1 MANNRIK
8 GITIEIGGNTTK
20 LTDALRETDQALSKT
35 QASLKDVNKLLKLD
49 PTNTNLL
56 KQKQEL
62 LKDAVSQTKEKLE
75 QEKQAL
81 EQLKSSPQTEK
92 TIEQQ
97 KALER
102 EIASTN
108 AMLKSYQSELRKVTP
123 SLESVAKKTG
133 ELADKTKALSAV
145 SFAALTGM
153 ATMAVKA
160 GQAADD
166 LNTLSKQTGFTTA
179 ELQKMQYASDLVD
192 VSVEDM
198 TGSISKMTKQ
208 MASENSAFKTLNV
221 EIKNADG
228 TLRDANTVWYETL
241 DALSKVQNETERDAL
256 AMEIFGKSAA
266 SLSGIIDDGG
276 DALRSYGEEAEEL
289 GLIMSQDTLDAANKL
304 NDAIDVTKA
313 RLQATF
319 LETGAK
325 VAETIL
331 PLVEEGAQKI
341 AELLEW
347 VASLDT
353 GTLKL
358 VGTVLLLGTAISPVL
373 KLVST
378 GIGLV
383 SNISGLIGTATST
396 VIPGIASAVSSAAA
410 SIGISMTAMLGWIGL
425 AITAVAGLIA
435 AFIQLRK
442 EAQQAKQV
450 AYEQDLKSQG
460 YTYVNAG
467 DEQYY
472 NKNDLYSVWN
482 GSGWTNYAKPG
493 ASYDWSAKSSAYQQ
507 NNYNMDINVSQI
519 SDLQDL
525 LDIADTAQLY
535 DRMGVAN

>member
-20 LTDALRETDQALSKT
+20 LTDALKETDQALSKT

-49 PTNTNLL
+49 PTNTTLL
-56 KQKQEL
+56 KQKQDL
-62 LKDAVSQTKEKLE
+62 LKDAVAQTKDKLE

-81 EQLKSSPQTEK
+81 EQLKASPQAEK

-102 EIASTN
+102 EIASTTS
-108 AMLKSYQSELRKVTP
+108 MLKGYQSELSKVSP

-145 SFAALTGM
+145 SFAALTGI

-179 ELQKMQYASDLVD
+179 ELQKMKYASDLVD
-192 VSVEDM
+192 VSVDDM

-208 MASENSAFKTLNV
+208 MASDKEAFKTLNV
-221 EIKNADG
+221 EIRNADG
-228 TLRDANTVWYETL
+228 SLRDANTVWYETL
-241 DALSKVQNETERDAL
+241 EALSKVENETERDAL
-256 AMEIFGKSAA
+256 AMDIFGKSAA

-276 DALRSYGEEAEEL
+276 AALRSYGEEAEEL

-396 VIPGIASAVSSAAA
+396 IIPGIASAVSSAAA

-507 NNYNMDINVSQI
+507 NNYNMDINVSSI
-519 SDLQDL
+519 DDLQDL
-525 LDIADTAQLY
+525 INIADQAQLVE
-535 DRMGVAN
+535 RMG

>member
-20 LTDALRETDQALSKT
+20 LTDALKETDQALSKT

-49 PTNTNLL
+49 PTNTTLL
-56 KQKQEL
+56 KQKQDL
-62 LKDAVSQTKEKLE
+62 LKDAVAQTKDKLE

-81 EQLKSSPQTEK
+81 EQLKASPQAEK

-102 EIASTN
+102 EIASTTS
-108 AMLKSYQSELRKVTP
+108 MLKSYQSELSKVSP

-145 SFAALTGM
+145 SFAALTGI

-179 ELQKMQYASDLVD
+179 ELQKMKYASDLVD
-192 VSVEDM
+192 VSVDDM

-208 MASENSAFKTLNV
+208 MASDKEAFKTLNV
-221 EIKNADG
+221 EIRNADG
-228 TLRDANTVWYETL
+228 SLRDANTVWYETL
-241 DALSKVQNETERDAL
+241 EALSKVENETERDAL
-256 AMEIFGKSAA
+256 AMDIFGKSAA

-276 DALRSYGEEAEEL
+276 AALRSYGEEAEEL

-396 VIPGIASAVSSAAA
+396 VIPGIASAVSAAAA

>member
-8 GITIEIGGNTTK
+8 GITIEIGANTVQ
-20 LTDALRETDQALSKT
+20 LTDALKETDQALSKT

-62 LKDAVSQTKEKLE
+62 LKDAVSQTKDKLE

-108 AMLKSYQSELRKVTP
+108 AMLKNYQSELRKVTP

-228 TLRDANTVWYETL
+228 TLRSANTVWYETL
-241 DALSKVQNETERDAL
+241 DALSKVENETERDTL

-396 VIPGIASAVSSAAA
+396 VIPGIASAVSTAAA

-467 DEQYY
+467 DEKYY

-493 ASYDWSAKSSAYQQ
+493 ASYDWGARNDAYQQ

-525 LDIADTAQLY
+525 LNIADQAQLVE
-535 DRMGVAN
+535 RMG

>member
-8 GITIEIGGNTTK
+8 GITIEIGANTVQ
-20 LTDALRETDQALSKT
+20 LTDALKETDQALSKT

-62 LKDAVSQTKEKLE
+62 LKDAVSQTKDKLE

-108 AMLKSYQSELRKVTP
+108 AMLKNYQSELRKVTP

-208 MASENSAFKTLNV
+208 MATENAAFKTLNV

-228 TLRDANTVWYETL
+228 TLRSANTVWYETL
-241 DALSKVQNETERDAL
+241 DALSKVENETERDTL

-396 VIPGIASAVSSAAA
+396 VIPGIASAVSTAAA

-467 DEQYY
+467 DEKYY

-493 ASYDWSAKSSAYQQ
+493 ASYDWGARNDAYQQ

-525 LDIADTAQLY
+525 LNIADQAQLVE
-535 DRMGVAN
+535 RMG